1 MGRRV
6 YVRLSAVSV
15 CVYFCNN
22 WGLFASFEGSIKQG
36 GGGGAGGHSI
46 SWSPYENMKI

>member
-36 GGGGAGGHSI
+36 GGGGGGGVTAFLGLR
-46 SWSPYENMKI
+46 MKI